1 MEVLAPAGSIEA
13 FKAAIYNGADA
24 IYCGL
29 KTFNARRLAKNF
41 SSEELHEAVQLA
53 HIHGVKVY
61 VTMNTLVRNNELSM
75 WISTIKKA
83 YEAGVDSLIVQD
95 MALANYLSKHLDIEI
110 HASTQCSFM
119 NHHAISNLP
128 FFHTYVLAREL
139 KKDELINIRKHT
151 KKHLEIFV
159 HGHLCSSYSGQCLI
173 SSLIGARSGNRGVC
187 ASSCRKKYNNK
198 GYLISAKD
206 LFLAPHT
213 KDLKEIGVNTLKIEG
228 RMKSA
233 EYVGLTTATYRAQ
246 VDQAMQNKN
255 REVPTKELHQLRM
268 SFNRDFTS
276 GFAFKDDIIGTSMP
290 MNRGE
295 LLGTIS
301 YGSLELK
308 HPLQEFDGVGF
319 WNKADNKMDGMII
332 HHVYKDGKKIT
343 HAKKGDIIKIPSSK
357 ARNGIQVFL
366 TSKSDGNNPIHTKKL
381 VNIDATFTA
390 TKDNPIT
397 LTYNDKTFQTSINSQ
412 EAKTQ
417 GLTDETIVTEFDKS
431 KHLEINWNLHIIKD
445 DNIFIPKS
453 ELNKLR
459 HQAEESLMQKKKTID
474 LAIPEV
480 KPKKANKNL
489 LIVKV
494 YNEKDFNIA
503 DNQKVDIIYY
513 DVFSKDI
520 EYLKPRNAKLYL
532 DTPVVLSDKDIKE
545 IEKIIKRVKPDG
557 VVIGN
562 WGLLHL
568 DIPKH
573 GKYSLNTFNDLDMQ
587 FLQDHNT
594 TPMFSVE
601 LSGKQVKQFQNK
613 DGIYYAHG
621 RLPVMH
627 FKGEMKEH
635 SLTDEK
641 GYTFPLRNVNH
652 NTEMLYSRPIATL
665 EHVQELQEWG
675 VKKFLL
681 DIEENA
687 QQLIET
693 YRALLNGEKPNTSML
708 KQGTTI
714 KPFLQGVG

>member
-1 MEVLAPAGSIEA
+1 MQVLAPAGSIEA

-41 SSEELHEAVQLA
+41 SSEELHEAIKLA
-53 HIHGVKVY
+53 HLHGVKVY
-61 VTMNTLVRNNELSM
+61 VTLNTLVRNNEIPM
-75 WISTIKKA
+75 WIATVKKA
-83 YEAGVDSLIVQD
+83 YEAGVDALIVQD
-95 MALANYLSKHLDIEI
+95 MALAKYLSEHLDIEI

-119 NHHAISNLP
+119 NYHAIQNLP
-128 FFHTYVLAREL
+128 FFDTYVLAREL
-139 KKDELINIRKHT
+139 KKEELIEIRKHT
-151 KKHLEIFV
+151 KKDLEIFV

-206 LFLAPHT
+206 LFLAPKT
-213 KDLKEIGVNTLKIEG
+213 KDLKEIGINTLKIEG
-228 RMKSA
+228 RMKSP

-246 VDQAMQNKN
+246 VDEAMQGKS
-255 REVPTKELHQLRM
+255 REVPTNELHQLRM
-268 SFNRDFTS
+268 SFNRDFTT
-276 GFAFKDDIIGTSMP
+276 GFAFEDNIIGTSMP

-301 YGSLELK
+301 YGNLELK

-319 WNKADNKMDGMII
+319 WNSKDNKMDGMII
-332 HHVYKDGKKIT
+332 HHMIKEGKKIT
-343 HAKKGDIIKIPSSK
+343 HAKKGDKIRIPSSK
-357 ARNGIQVFL
+357 AKNGIQVYL
-366 TSKSDGNNPIHTKKL
+366 TSKSDGNNPIHTQKL

-390 TKDNPIT
+390 TKNNKAT
-397 LTYNDKTFQTSINSQ
+397 LHFRDKIIETNIEVQ

-417 GLTDETIVTEFDKS
+417 GLKDETIIEEFDKS
-431 KHLEINWNLHIIKD
+431 KHHEINWNLHIIKD
-445 DNIFIPKS
+445 ENIFIPKS
-453 ELNKLR
+453 EINKLR
-459 HQAEESLMQKKKTID
+459 HKAEESLMQKKKSID
-474 LAIPEV
+474 LKVPQIN
-480 KPKKANKNL
+480 PKQAKKQQ
-489 LIVKV
+489 LIAKV
-494 YNEKDFNIA
+494 YNPKDAQAA
-503 DNQKVDIIYY
+503 DNLGVDIIYY
-513 DVFSKDI
+513 DVFAKDLDQI
-520 EYLKPRNAKLYL
+520 RPRKAKLYL
-532 DTPVVLSDKDIKE
+532 DTPVVISDSDVIE
-545 IEKIIKRVKPDG
+545 IEKIIKKVKPDG

-587 FLQDHNT
+587 FLQDHNV

-613 DGIYYAHG
+613 EGIYYAHG

-627 FKGEMKEH
+627 FKGKMNET

-641 GYTFPLRNVNH
+641 GYTFPLRTING

-665 EHVQELQEWG
+665 DHIKELKEWG
-675 VKKFLL
+675 VKYIMLDLENNAGNIITTYQSLL
-681 DIEENA
+681 K
-687 QQLIET
+687 
-693 YRALLNGEKPNTSML
+693 GESPDTSRL
-708 KQGTTI
+708 KNGTTI